1 MSINVPLDIND
12 GLCEF
17 RPQGEHSLTEAVA
30 LVSAAISYCRDRG
43 VPKLL
48 VNATG
53 LTGVPVPT
61 LVDRFLMV
69 EEWAQMAS
77 GTVVVAMVV
86 LPEYIHPQ
94 KFGVR
99 VALEFGLICNVHI
112 TEDEALRWLREGS
125 PRHDP

>member
-1 MSINVPLDIND
+1 MQISVPLEIND

-17 RPQGEHSLTEAVA
+17 RLQGEHSLAEAVA

-43 VPKLL
+43 VPNLL

-69 EEWAQMAS
+69 EDWAQAAS

-86 LPEYIHPQ
+86 SPEYIHPQ
-94 KFGVR
+94 KFGVK
-99 VALEFGLICNVHI
+99 VALDFGLICDVYT
-112 TEDEALRWLREGS
+112 TEREALSWLREGS
-125 PRHDP
+125 PHHDP